1 MGMLTG
7 RKIYEEV
14 KNGNIVID
22 PFDSSRINP
31 NSYNLRL
38 DKHIKIYTPEGTAA
52 YRNLEESPDVD
63 LLAMN
68 SDSWYV
74 HDSDGKFHSLYLDLD
89 AKDETTD
96 IYIGEEGL
104 ILYPNM
110 LYLGT
115 TVERTFTDKY
125 VPSLDGRSSVGR
137 KGVMVHV
144 TAGFG
149 DIGFNGKWTLE
160 IMVAHP
166 TKVHYG
172 SEICQISFHTPEG
185 NTDYKYNGRYQGQ
198 SDVVASRIEEEKKG
212 MFTE

>member
-7 RKIYEEV
+7 RKIFEEI
-14 KNGNIVID
+14 KAGNIEID

-38 DKHIKIYTPEGTAA
+38 DSHIKVYEPEKTAA
-52 YRNLEESPDVD
+52 YKRVESPLTMD
-63 LLAMN
+63 N
-68 SDSWYV
+68 DSWYV
-74 HDSDGKFHSLYLDLD
+74 YDREGNYHPLYLDLD
-89 AKDETTD
+89 EKDETTD
-96 IYIGEEGL
+96 LYIDKDKGL
-104 ILYPNM
+104 ILYPNK

-115 TVERTFTDKY
+115 TIERTFTDKY
-125 VPSLDGRSSVGR
+125 VPLLDGRSSVGR

-160 IMVAHP
+160 IIVAHP
-166 TKVHYG
+166 TMVHYG

-185 NTDYKYNGRYQGQ
+185 STDYKYNGRYQGQ
-198 SDVVASRIEEEKKG
+198 SDVVESKSEEKKKG
-212 MFTE
+212 MFVE